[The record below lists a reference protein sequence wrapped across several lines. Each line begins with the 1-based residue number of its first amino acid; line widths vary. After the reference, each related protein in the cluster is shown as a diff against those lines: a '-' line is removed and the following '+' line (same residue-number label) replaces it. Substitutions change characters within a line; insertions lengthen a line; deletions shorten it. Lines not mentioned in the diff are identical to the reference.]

1 MEEKRYHS
9 VRLDKDRCKGCTNCL
24 THCPTAA
31 IRVRGGRAHIL
42 DSLCIDCGECI
53 RICDY
58 HAKVAF
64 TDVMA
69 NIKAFKYAI
78 ALPAP
83 SLYGQFRGLPRPE
96 YVLEALKRVG
106 FDDVF
111 EVARGADIV
120 TRAIRERLR
129 EPNHPRPMISS
140 ACQAVVR
147 LIQVRF
153 PELIE
158 HIVDIR

>member
-1 MEEKRYHS
+1 MYENKRYHS
-9 VRLDKDRCKGCTNCL
+9 VRLDKDLCKGCTNCL

-42 DSLCIDCGECI
+42 DNLCIDCGECI

-64 TDVMA
+64 TDTMDCL
-69 NIKAFKYAI
+69 KAYKYVI

-83 SLYGQFRGLPRPE
+83 SLYGQFRDLPRPE
-96 YVLEALKRVG
+96 YVLEALKKIG
-106 FDDVF
+106 CDDVF

-120 TRAIRERLR
+120 T
-129 EPNHPRPMISS
+129 
-140 ACQAVVR
+140 
-147 LIQVRF
+147 
-153 PELIE
+153 
-158 HIVDIR
+158 